1 MRSEKQIQ
9 ASKTNGARSR
19 GPITE
24 QGKRNSSRNSARHG
38 LLSQT
43 VVLNDESAAR
53 FQQLLKGPH
62 ARAPAALA
70 LLGSRGSQL
79 PEILHR
85 YEVSFER
92 QFSRALANLVAL
104 KTLPATAQPAGPAP
118 EKKSLR
124 DEPGQDIEIP
134 RRPPRI
140 RPFGTQKRNQNEANI
155 GPTPSKHPIP
165 DQTT

>member
-92 QFSRALANLVAL
+92 QFSRSLANLIAL
-104 KTLPATAQPAGPAP
+104 QSMAATAQLAGPAP
-118 EKKSLR
+118 EKNHFAPNPGKRLQTQAACRGLGPVEAKS
-124 DEPGQDIEIP
+124 ETKP
-134 RRPPRI
+134 
-140 RPFGTQKRNQNEANI
+140 K
-155 GPTPSKHPIP
+155 PI
-165 DQTT
+165 